1 MMRTAHRIELRWVP
15 HCPNVDRV
23 RQALYDVMAELEIG
37 IDVVEERVGDYASP
51 TVVVDGLDVIT
62 RKLPRP
68 GAACRLDLP
77 TRAQLIDALR
87 PPGAR

>member
-1 MMRTAHRIELRWVP
+1 MMGPAHRVELRWVA

-23 RQALYDVMAELEIG
+23 RHTLYDVLAELEIG
-37 IDVVEERVGDYASP
+37 VDVEERVGDYASP
-51 TVVVDGLDVIT
+51 TVVVDGLDVVT
-62 RKLPRP
+62 RMLPQL

-77 TRAQLIDALR
+77 THAQLMDALR